1 MAYNP
6 KTWKNDKSGKTPIKA
21 SDLNHMEQ
29 GIANAVEKN
38 TDAVLTN
45 VVSKNLANIEDV
57 KVSGVN
63 SITRTI
69 YNVKPNTKYTF
80 SLKKSRISGVTISS
94 TTIWGIYRIFCLD
107 STGVQL
113 SQQDGTTAALG
124 SGASAKY
131 NIKFT
136 TPANTSY
143 VVVRLDNNN
152 GDTNVNTLVS
162 EIQLEE
168 GEVASDFTTHLNLQE
183 TDNNVSNLMKKIAF
197 EKTTWGNG
205 LQNTGINVNA
215 GAGGKTYLICY
226 STHSSTGDATVS
238 YIGMLRCGYSDNKY
252 SITQIIK
259 SGDGALLV
267 NFSVNS
273 NGNLQFQ
280 NSSQNGASKVSIYA
294 LT

>member
-6 KTWKNDKSGKTPIKA
+6 KIWKNDKSGKTPIDA
-21 SDLNHMEQ
+21 DELNRMEK

-38 TDAVLTN
+38 TDAVVTN
-45 VVSKNLANIEDV
+45 VVSRNLANIEDV
-57 KVSGVN
+57 KVAGIDPIS
-63 SITRTI
+63 RTI

-94 TTIWGIYRIFCLD
+94 TMIWGIYRISCFD
-107 STGVQL
+107 NTGTQL
-113 SQQDGTTAALG
+113 SYQNGTTVTLG
-124 SGASAKY
+124 SNASAKY

-183 TDNNVSNLMKKIAF
+183 TDNNVSNLMKKIVF
-197 EKTTWGNG
+197 SKTTWGNG
-205 LQNTGINVNA
+205 IQNTGISVNA
-215 GAGGKTYLICY
+215 GDGGKAYLICY
-226 STHSSTGDATVS
+226 STHTSSGDNTNA
-238 YIGMLRCGYSDNKY
+238 YIGLLRCGYNGNNY
-252 SITQIIK
+252 SIVEIIK
-259 SGDGALLV
+259 NGIGFYI
-267 NFSVNS
+267 NFSINNS
-273 NGNLQFQ
+273 GILQFQ
-280 NSSQNGASKVSIYA
+280 NGSASGASKVSIYA